1 MKITYKTAAQ
11 SLLLLA
17 ACLAAVAQSEIDPDH
32 FPDQDSPVVVAPRQ
46 EAQIRPVQT
55 RLEGYEKLLR
65 EKQEQVE
72 NARQEA
78 ISAGILGDGA
88 GPFVD
93 FYRQQQMELEA
104 LQAMLAPKIDEARK
118 IIAGLNNPDFPDPLR

>member
-1 MKITYKTAAQ
+1 MKTTYKTAAQ
-11 SLLLLA
+11 FLLLLA
-17 ACLAAVAQSEIDPDH
+17 ACLAAVAQSEINPDH
-32 FPDQDSPVVVAPRQ
+32 FPDEDAPVVSAPRQ

-104 LQAMLAPKIDEARK
+104 LQATLAPKIDEARK